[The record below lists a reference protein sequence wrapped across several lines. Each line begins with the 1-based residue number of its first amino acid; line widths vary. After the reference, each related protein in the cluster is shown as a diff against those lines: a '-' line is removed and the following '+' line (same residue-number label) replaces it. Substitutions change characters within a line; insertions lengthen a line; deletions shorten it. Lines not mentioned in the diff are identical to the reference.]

1 MKLKPIDPSLLK
13 KRLDEGNA
21 LLIDVREANEYAHE
35 HIPGARL
42 VPLSRIAVE
51 EFGEDRQKAA
61 VFYCRSGA
69 RTSFNS
75 KLLLSKGFREAYG
88 LSGGIMAWKAA
99 GLPTQSRRGYEDEIR
114 RKRFWLF

>member
-1 MKLKPIDPSLLK
+1 MKLKTIDPSSLK

-21 LLIDVREANEYAHE
+21 LLIDVREASEYADE

-51 EFGEDRQKAA
+51 EFGDDGQKAA

-69 RTSFNS
+69 RTDVNS
-75 KLLLSKGFREAYG
+75 KLLLSKGFSEAYG
-88 LSGGIMAWKAA
+88 LSGGIIAWKTA
-99 GLPTQSRRGYEDEIR
+99 GLPTQSGRGHQDDIR